1 MVNLKSPTGIGLKMV
16 LVAGA
21 HYWTQAQPDRAAALR
36 FIKTLSHIG
45 ISSSFIFVVI
55 LFAIF

>member
-1 MVNLKSPTGIGLKMV
+1 MV